1 MSSARIA
8 SRGSISWRRSRP
20 TSSSPSSPSTCSACR
35 AATEPSRMKPV
46 LYGPAYSV
54 YVRIVK
60 IVLAEKDVDH
70 DRVEFDVFDRNDW
83 PAGWLERQ
91 PFGLVPAF
99 EHNGFRLYET
109 RAITRRSEEHT
120 SELQSLMRIS
130 Y

>member
-1 MSSARIA
+1 
-8 SRGSISWRRSRP
+8 
-20 TSSSPSSPSTCSACR
+20 
-35 AATEPSRMKPV
+35 MKPV

-109 RAITRRSEEHT
+109 RPITPYVDEARSEEGRGGT
-120 SELQSLMRIS
+120 EGVRTCRSRWSAYI
-130 Y
+130 

>member
-1 MSSARIA
+1 
-8 SRGSISWRRSRP
+8 
-20 TSSSPSSPSTCSACR
+20 
-35 AATEPSRMKPV
+35 MKPV

-109 RAITRRSEEHT
+109 RAITRYVDEAFPGPRLQPADPQGRARTEQAT
-120 SELQSLMRIS
+120 SVLDGEGQARKRGGEGKGVVVGVGLGGGRE
-130 Y
+130 